1 MARFTVSLDVQA
13 PASQVWAELV
23 DWRKH
28 GDWAPLTSVR
38 ITTDHADGVGAGFVA
53 RTGIGPLGFDDPM
66 TVVRW
71 QPPVGDEPGDP
82 PGLCEVEKHGRVIH
96 GKAWFDVIALPGGRT
111 RVFWHEDVTVTP
123 RRVTRYAGPLLSL
136 IGKVGFGRTL
146 RAMARAVERQQPG
159 RSPGR

>member
-1 MARFTVSLDVQA
+1 MARFQVSLDVRA

-38 ITTDHADGVGAGFVA
+38 ITTSRPDGIGAGFVA
-53 RTGIGPLGFDDPM
+53 RTGIGPLAFDDPM
-66 TVVRW
+66 TVVHW
-71 QPPVGDEPGDP
+71 QPPAGDDPGDAA
-82 PGLCEVEKHGRVIH
+82 GRCDVDKTGRVIH
-96 GKAWFDVIALPGGRT
+96 GKAWFDVIPLAGRRS
-111 RVFWHEDVTVTP
+111 RVVWHEDVTVTP

-146 RAMARAVERQQPG
+146 RAMARSAEQRAQQA
-159 RSPGR
+159 